1 MKDFKIACGYFWKY
15 LKQYWLAVTIMI
27 VLTLLATFFQVIAP
41 IYMGNAVT
49 ALTKYVAQLADP
61 ATRASASMAAFY
73 TALKLM
79 ALYFLLNVLAQ
90 FIAWMIMSKFN
101 ADATNG
107 MRKNLFAKL
116 QRMKIRYFDTHQDG
130 KILSLFTSD
139 IDNIFNALNNAVF
152 EIVSQGALYI
162 GTLIVMFSINVKLAL
177 ITVASTPFVLVI
189 ALVIMSKARKYLD
202 AQQDEISNLNGYV
215 NEQIN
220 GEQVILSNG
229 LQQESIAGFK
239 KYNQRVKDTMFKGQ
253 FYSGLLF
260 PLMQGLSL
268 LNLAIV
274 IVGGIWLIVADSM
287 NTATGLGLIVMF
299 VQYSQTYFQPLTQ
312 LTSIYSMIQLALTG
326 ARRLAK
332 VEAQP
337 EEDLVLDGKKQEG
350 LRSKV
355 ALNDVHFS
363 YDEGKEILHGIDLS
377 VKKGQMLALV
387 GPTGSGKTTTMNLFN
402 RFYDVD
408 SGSVTFDGVDV
419 RDLTLKSLRS
429 KVGIVL
435 QDSLLFTGTIAD
447 NIKYGK
453 PDASDEEMIAAAK
466 QAQIH
471 DFIVSLPDGYA
482 TKVSDEQ
489 SIFSTGQKQLVSI
502 ARTLLSDPDFL
513 ILDEATSNVDTVTE
527 EKIQQAM
534 DAVLAGRTSFVIAH
548 RLKTIVN
555 ADKIAVLRDGNVIE
569 QGSHAELI
577 AQKGFYYDLYTN
589 QMVLD

>member
-61 ATRASASMAAFY
+61 ATRASASMATFY

-139 IDNIFNALNNAVF
+139 IDNIFNALNDAVF

-408 SGSVTFDGVDV
+408 SGTVTFDGVDV

-435 QDSLLFTGTIAD
+435 QDSLLFTGTIAE
-447 NIKYGK
+447 NIKYGA
-453 PDASDEEMIAAAK
+453 PNASDEEMIFAAK

-471 DFIVSLPDGYA
+471 DFIMSLPEGYA

-534 DAVLAGRTSFVIAH
+534 DAVLVGRTSFVIAH
-548 RLKTIVN
+548 RLKTIIN

-569 QGSHAELI
+569 QGSHAKLI

>member
-1 MKDFKIACGYFWKY
+1 MKDFKIACVYFWKY
-15 LKQYWLAVTIMI
+15 LKQYWVAVTIMI

-61 ATRASASMAAFY
+61 ATRASASMIAFY

-326 ARRLAK
+326 AKRLAK

-337 EEDLVLDGKKQEG
+337 EEDLVLDGKKQED

-408 SGSVTFDGVDV
+408 SGTITFDGVDV

-435 QDSLLFTGTIAD
+435 QDSLLFTGTIAE

-453 PDASDEEMIAAAK
+453 PDASDEEMIFAAK

-471 DFIVSLPDGYA
+471 DFIMSLPEGYA
-482 TKVSDEQ
+482 TRVSDEQ

-548 RLKTIVN
+548 RLKTIIN